1 MTENSLST
9 GPQNMLGGCEANEP
23 RQTNAHG
30 VNGGSGDS
38 GNAWLNTP
46 EAIAGRRTLKE
57 VLIDGYCNGLYSHD
71 LVDRHFERYRLR
83 EI

>member
-1 MTENSLST
+1 MNTSKNALQGTHTDS
-9 GPQNMLGGCEANEP
+9 GQ
-23 RQTNAHG
+23 NAHLQESARG
-30 VNGGSGDS
+30 ESGGSGDS

-71 LVDRHFERYRLR
+71 LVDRHFERYRLQ